1 MEPLRR
7 YLLDTHTF
15 LWAVQ
20 EDKKLSSTARQ
31 IIEDVDNELFLSS
44 ISAFEIANKYR
55 IGKLPDYEYIVDN
68 YPYIVLKLQA
78 QELQVNTAHA
88 FFAAKFEWAHRDPFD
103 RILVSQASIEDM
115 PIITNDAEIASLN
128 WIETIW

>member
-1 MEPLRR
+1 MESVKK

-20 EDKKLSSTARQ
+20 EEKLLSGNARR
-31 IIEDVDNELFLSS
+31 IIENRDNDLFLSS

-55 IGKLPDYEYIVDN
+55 IGKLPDYEYVVDN
-68 YPYIVLKLQA
+68 YPYIVLKLEA
-78 QELQVNTAHA
+78 QELQVSTAHA
-88 FFAAKFEWAHRDPFD
+88 FFAAKFEWKHRDPFD
-103 RILVSQASIEDM
+103 RILVSQASLENM
-115 PIITNDAEIASLN
+115 PIITNDAAISSLD

>member
-1 MEPLRR
+1 MESVKR

-20 EDKKLSSTARQ
+20 EEKKLSAAARQ
-31 IIEDVDNELFLSS
+31 IIENADNELFVSA

-78 QELQVNTAHA
+78 QELPVNTAHA
-88 FFAAKFEWAHRDPFD
+88 FFAAKFEWDHKDPFD
-103 RILVSQASIEDM
+103 RILVSQASIENI
-115 PIITNDAEIASLN
+115 PILTNDATISSLP